1 MRGDNLAG
9 LWLLLILAGC
19 ASNTVSV
26 PDNLKPASNESLKR
40 VIAAKGVQI
49 YECREGRW
57 LFVAPEADLFDQQ
70 GNLIGRHYAGPHWE
84 STGDGSKVIGK
95 LTSRADAPVAGAIP
109 WLLLSAKSVGGKGYF
124 SDVTSIQRVAT
135 HGGIAPAGDCPKT
148 GMQARV
154 EYTAD
159 YYFYSAR

>member
-1 MRGDNLAG
+1 MRGDNFAG

-26 PDNLKPASNESLKR
+26 PDNLKPANAELKR
-40 VIAAKGVQI
+40 IVAAKGVQI

-84 STGDGSKVIGK
+84 SAGDGSKIIGK
-95 LTSRADAPVAGAIP
+95 LTSRADAPVPGAIP
-109 WLLLSAKSVGGKGYF
+109 WLLLSTKSVGGRGEF
-124 SDVTSIQRVAT
+124 SDVTSVQRIAT
-135 HGGIAPAGDCPKT
+135 HGGVAPAGDCPKT
-148 GMQARV
+148 GTQARV

-159 YYFYSAR
+159 YYFFTGR